1 MHTKGTYRRETNSL
15 PEKPLQILLVE
26 DNPVNQKVALLM
38 LRKLGY
44 HADLAA
50 NGLEALKALELH
62 HYDVIFMD
70 IQMPEMD
77 GIEATEKIRE
87 IWPNRC
93 IKIIAITAHALDFTR
108 EDCLLAGMDGY
119 ISKPVKTDDLRT
131 ALDSFNDSAVSA
143 SSLHCL

>member
-1 MHTKGTYRRETNSL
+1 L

-26 DNPVNQKVALLM
+26 DNSVNQKVALLM

-44 HADLAA
+44 HADVAA

-62 HYDVIFMD
+62 HYDIIFMD
-70 IQMPEMD
+70 IQMPGMD

-93 IKIIAITAHALDFTR
+93 IKIIAITAHALDFTC
-108 EDCLLAGMDGY
+108 EDCISAGMDGY
-119 ISKPVKTDDLRT
+119 MTKPIKMEDLRT

-143 SSLHCL
+143 GSLHCL